1 VVAGQALLY
10 EQLGVVVRPALI
22 NGAVT
27 TRDDQPFTAGAFAV
41 RHGSIVEMDW
51 LIDAAR
57 LREVDLTILD

>member
-1 VVAGQALLY
+1 MSSSGSSCGRRSSTAQS
-10 EQLGVVVRPALI
+10 
-22 NGAVT
+22 T